1 MRDEVAGDGAPLAQA
16 GASGVRDSE
25 PTEVEMR
32 FSGEKTLCLGV
43 AEDRWLPGGLEKAG
57 WE

>member
-1 MRDEVAGDGAPLAQA
+1 MVPLIAQA
-16 GASGVRDSE
+16 GASGVGDSE

-43 AEDRWLPGGLEKAG
+43 AEDRWLPGGPEKAG